1 MSSHTN
7 SKAGARL
14 TVAAFYGALWLLLAG
29 TWFGWGQ
36 FNPAD
41 ERRVFAPVPQ
51 LNRRLPE
58 TLNLYLRDHFGFRG
72 WFVTLNA
79 LLRAKLLHTSTTPKV
94 IVGKQGFLF
103 YAAEG
108 AVENYMGVKP
118 IGDCE
123 LESWVQLFE
132 RRARWLAS
140 RNVPLVVAL
149 VPDKESVYPEMMPS
163 GIAYSGPSK
172 RRADRFAEAIR
183 SRTHISLVHL
193 RPVLI
198 DEKKRHLT
206 YLLTDTHWSQWGA
219 YVGYRELLRAINQ
232 AAPQLAKSIG
242 RPLEMPDLSFGTDRY
257 PGDLNRMLGLN
268 TIAPEVVNTL
278 EPLHPAMIT
287 GNPDTVIAAGS
298 SNPSQPRLVMF
309 RDSFGVGLIPYLGTH
324 FSHIYAPTTWGFDP
338 QDVLREK
345 ADLVVIEMVERA
357 FNDVVPTDPEN
368 ALRLPSEAIV
378 NPRVWGILDAPQPGV
393 NVSGSVVHVSGWAMA
408 VQPKAIER
416 IEVWV
421 DSESIGEMKLHLPR
435 PDVERVQPGMR
446 DSSAAG
452 VELTFDSRRLSNG
465 RHQLTWKATD
475 SEHRTAE
482 LGRRQFCVAN

>member
-14 TVAAFYGALWLLLAG
+14 TVAAFYGALWLLVAG

-41 ERRVFAPVPQ
+41 EKRVFAPVPQ

-58 TLNLYLRDHFGFRG
+58 SLNLYLRDHFGFRG

-103 YAAEG
+103 YASEG
-108 AVENYMGVKP
+108 AIENYMGLKP
-118 IGDCE
+118 ISDCE

-132 RRARWLAS
+132 RRALWLAS
-140 RNVPLVVAL
+140 RNIPMVLAL

-163 GIAYSGPSK
+163 GIDHSGK
-172 RRADRFAEAIR
+172 NKTRADRFAKAIR
-183 SRTHISLVHL
+183 SRSHISFVDL

-198 DEKKRHLT
+198 EEKRRHLT
-206 YLLTDTHWSQWGA
+206 YLLTDTHWSRWGA
-219 YVGYRELLRAINQ
+219 YATYRELLININR
-232 AAPQLAKSIG
+232 AAPQLAPSIG
-242 RPLEMPDLSFGTDRY
+242 GPLEIAQLSIGTASQV
-257 PGDLNRMLGLN
+257 GDLNLMLGLN
-268 TIAPEVVNTL
+268 TIAPEVDVTL
-278 EPLHPAMIT
+278 TPLHPATMSGDPDTMIT
-287 GNPDTVIAAGS
+287 GGS
-298 SNPSQPRLVMF
+298 SNQSQPRLVMF
-309 RDSFGVGLIPYLGTH
+309 RDSFGAGLIPYLGTH
-324 FSHIYAPTTWGFDP
+324 FSRVYAPKTWAFDP
-338 QDVLREK
+338 LDVMREK
-345 ADLVVIEMVERA
+345 ADVVVIEIVERA

-368 ALRLPSEAIV
+368 ALRLPSEAIA
-378 NPRVWGILDAPQPGV
+378 NPQVWGILDAPQSGV
-393 NVSGSVVHVSGWAMA
+393 NVSGSIVHVSGWAMA

-416 IEVWV
+416 IEVWL
-421 DSESIGEMKLHLPR
+421 DSKSIGKMKLHLPR

-452 VELTFDSRRLSNG
+452 VELNFDSRRLPNG